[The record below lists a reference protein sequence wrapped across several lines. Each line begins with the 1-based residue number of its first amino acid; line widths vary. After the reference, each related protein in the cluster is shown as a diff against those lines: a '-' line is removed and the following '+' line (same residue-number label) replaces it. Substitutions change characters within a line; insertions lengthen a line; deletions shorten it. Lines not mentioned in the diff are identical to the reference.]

1 MKYLLLKIFDKS
13 CNLISQFSWEHAL
26 PMEGDLIKFE
36 DNCGDDITCKITQII
51 FDLSDSSILIKTDYE
66 KN

>member
-1 MKYLLLKIFDKS
+1 
-13 CNLISQFSWEHAL
+13 
-26 PMEGDLIKFE
+26 MEGDLIKFE